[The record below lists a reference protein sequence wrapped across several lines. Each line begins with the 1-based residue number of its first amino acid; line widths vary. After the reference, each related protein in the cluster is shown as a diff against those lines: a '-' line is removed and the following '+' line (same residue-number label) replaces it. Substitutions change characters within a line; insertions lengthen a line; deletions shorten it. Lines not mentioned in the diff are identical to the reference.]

1 MSNCFNQ
8 NCQMCKHL
16 TYSTAVTVITI
27 DGTDTL
33 VINIPNDRCFN
44 DCSRVCLVITQ
55 TIPDTATINMPVAI
69 SIGGDTTTVYPIL
82 DKCCR
87 QATACQLRT
96 RKRYGLR
103 VETNAASAVFRSLGG
118 LSCCPTYRLPSIPVA
133 TTAATPAPAV
143 FSARTATAK
152 TTTAKT
158 TTKGVEV

>member
-1 MSNCFNQ
+1 
-8 NCQMCKHL
+8 MCKNL

-27 DGTDTL
+27 DGIDTL
-33 VINIPNDRCFN
+33 VINIENERSFN

-69 SIGGDTTTVYPIL
+69 SIGGNTTTVYPIV

-103 VETNAASAVFRSLGG
+103 VETNATSAVFRSLGG
-118 LSCCPTYRLPSIPVA
+118 LSCCPTYRLPAIPVA
-133 TTAATPAPAV
+133 TTAATPAAAA

-152 TTTAKT
+152 TTVAKT
-158 TTKGVEV
+158 ATKGVEA

>member
-8 NCQMCKHL
+8 NCQMCKNL

-44 DCSRVCLVITQ
+44 DCSMVCLVITQ

-69 SIGGDTTTVYPIL
+69 SIGGDTTTVYPIV

-96 RKRYGLR
+96 RKRYGLI
-103 VETNAASAVFRSLGG
+103 VETNATSAVFRSLGG
-118 LSCCPTYRLPSIPVA
+118 LSCCPTYRLPSIPIP
-133 TTAATPAPAV
+133 TTPTPAPANVV
-143 FSARTATAK
+143 FRTVKAK
-152 TTTAKT
+152 TTNK
-158 TTKGVEV
+158 EVTE